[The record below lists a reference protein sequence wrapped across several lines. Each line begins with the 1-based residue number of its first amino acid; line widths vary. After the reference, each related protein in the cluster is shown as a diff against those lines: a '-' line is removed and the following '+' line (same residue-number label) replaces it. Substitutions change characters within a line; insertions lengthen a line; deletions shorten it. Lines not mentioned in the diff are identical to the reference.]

1 LSDSRIGGFM
11 KKIADILPGLLSLT
25 SKGLTRSEIRELLKL
40 TRQPGIISFAGG
52 LPFSGLF
59 PIQEIKDI
67 VNTVLEEEGEIVLQ
81 YGPTEGDSRL
91 RKFLVEKVKVEEGVD
106 IDEENILIV
115 SGSQQALDLIGKIFI
130 DPGDPIIVGLP
141 SYLGGIQAFKS
152 FRANMLGARLDKH
165 GMNVDTVEE
174 IMRTYTAKGQKI
186 KFVYVVP
193 DFQNPSG
200 VTLSLERRKRL
211 LDICYEYDTLVV
223 EDTPYRELRF
233 EGQSVPKLGAM
244 DNRGHAFS
252 LHTFSKI
259 LFPGTRIG
267 WIVANKAIVDK
278 LVMAKQPTDLCS
290 PPLNQS
296 IIYEF
301 CRRGLLEP
309 HIKKIVE
316 VYRNKRDVMIKALEE
331 YMPKDAGIDWTHPEG
346 GLFLW
351 VTLPEKMDV
360 EELFPK
366 AVEKKVAYVVGS
378 AFHFDRSGKNT
389 MRLNFS
395 YPTEEEIDEGIKR
408 LAGLIKEEL

>member
-1 LSDSRIGGFM
+1 M
-11 KKIADILPGLLSLT
+11 KKVADILPGLLSLT

-67 VNTVLEEEGEIVLQ
+67 VNTVLEEEGEIALQ

-91 RKFLVEKVKVEEGVD
+91 RKVLVEKVKVEEGVD

-152 FRANMLGARLDKH
+152 FRANMLGARLDKQ
-165 GMNVDTVEE
+165 GMNVDRVEE
-174 IMRTYTAKGQKI
+174 ILRKYAAKGQKI

-200 VTLSLERRKRL
+200 VTLSLERRRKL
-211 LDICYEYDTLVV
+211 LDICYEYNTVVV

-267 WIVANKAIVDK
+267 WIVANKAIMDK

-309 HIKKIVE
+309 HINKIIE
-316 VYRNKRDVMIKALEE
+316 VYRSKRDVMIKALEE
-331 YMPKDAGIDWTHPEG
+331 YIPKDAGIDWTHPEG

-378 AFHFDRSGKNT
+378 AFHFNRSGKNT